1 MGAGGALLGGLGTEV
16 GNLGLGK
23 LLTNEKFTRAMINPT
38 VSLPLMLGRAVQGL
52 QSGSADIAQ
61 REKAAAEK
69 QRQDEMFE
77 RVWRP

>member
-1 MGAGGALLGGLGTEV
+1 
-16 GNLGLGK
+16 
-23 LLTNEKFTRAMINPT
+23 
-38 VSLPLMLGRAVQGL
+38 MLGRAVQGL